1 MMSSFPLSHLEGDL
15 FAIMKAEDEELQLLL
30 LDK

>member
-1 MMSSFPLSHLEGDL
+1 MISSFLLPRLEGDL
-15 FAIMKAEDEELQLLL
+15 FAIMKAEDGELQLLL

>member
-1 MMSSFPLSHLEGDL
+1 MIGRLLLSRLEGDL
-15 FAIMKAEDEELQLLL
+15 FAIMKAKDGELQLLL